1 MHYPES
7 QKASISLIRKFSIF
21 LARSGQVH
29 DNSEQAAVNL
39 QNSTIAADGN
49 SQFTFVLIW

>member
-7 QKASISLIRKFSIF
+7 QQASISLIQMFSIF

-29 DNSEQAAVNL
+29 DNSDQPVL
-39 QNSTIAADGN
+39 KLRVSTIEADGN